1 MKRILTLL
9 LCIVLITGTQ
19 VTPAYAAPEW
29 PSNVSVEAE
38 GAVLMDARSGAVI
51 YGKNLHAVY
60 YPASITKILTAL
72 IVIEHCNLD
81 DVVTFSHDAIY
92 SVEQGSSSAGMDVG
106 DKMTVRDCLY
116 AMLLKSANEVAN
128 ALAEHTAGSIQNF
141 AVLMNA
147 KAKELGCQESHF
159 NNPSGLNDPQHY
171 TSAYDMALI
180 AQAAFQ
186 NETFVTIDS
195 SLYYDLPPTRHNPD
209 GFRVYPG
216 HRMLKKNAPQY
227 YAGVIGGKTGYTT
240 LAGNTLVTC
249 AEKNGMKLIT
259 VILNG
264 HQTHYSDTKALL
276 DFGFANFQSV
286 NIADADSTYSSV
298 SNDMTIAGLPA
309 ADLSVLHMQ
318 KDCYVTLPKTA
329 DISEAQS
336 SISYDLPDSAPPA
349 AVARI
354 SYQYNDRQ
362 IGASYL
368 LHKEAGDTS
377 DDAGVS
383 AQTDEAAVS
392 APAENEGAAA
402 GSDEAAGVNVQ
413 SASGESGAGGAV
425 PESGAEYGTDA
436 AQSGALEGETSFNQD
451 PLELAQTDPLASS
464 ESAEKKPLSGA
475 RKPGIHLNIPPAFW
489 IIVGAAAVAAI
500 IGSGLLTAKYRIE
513 KREEEERSERYERR
527 RQRLQD
533 IGMTTSEFDMMLQQK
548 RSDSALKQTKP
559 HKRPKK
565 HKSFLDNKNFRDHE

>member
-1 MKRILTLL
+1 MIAGSGSQSAPAPAFLGDRQMRRILTLL
-9 LCIVLITGTQ
+9 LCIVMFTGTQ
-19 VTPAYAAPEW
+19 VTPAYAAAEW

-51 YGKNLHAVY
+51 YGKNLHSTY

-72 IVIEHCNLD
+72 IVIERCNLD
-81 DVVTFSHDAIY
+81 DMVTFSHDAIY

-106 DKMTVRDCLY
+106 DQMTVRDCLY

-128 ALAEHTAGSIQNF
+128 ALAEHTAGSISNF
-141 AVLMNA
+141 AVLMNE

-195 SLYYDLPPTRHNPD
+195 TLYYDLPPTRHNPD

-227 YAGVIGGKTGYTT
+227 YAGIIGGKTGYTS

-249 AEKNGMKLIT
+249 AERNGMKLIT

-276 DFGFANFQSV
+276 DFGFSNFQSV
-286 NIADADSTYSSV
+286 NIADADSTYSAV

-309 ADLSVLHMQ
+309 ADLSVLQMQ

-329 DISEAQS
+329 DISDAQS
-336 SISYDLPDSAPPA
+336 SISYDLPDSAPEH

-354 SYQYNDRQ
+354 AYQYNDRQ
-362 IGASYL
+362 VGASYL
-368 LHKEAGDTS
+368 LLKGEDTETDAES
-377 DDAGVS
+377 DL
-383 AQTDEAAVS
+383 AVAS
-392 APAENEGAAA
+392 VPLE
-402 GSDEAAGVNVQ
+402 
-413 SASGESGAGGAV
+413 ASGTES
-425 PESGAEYGTDA
+425 ESAFD
-436 AQSGALEGETSFNQD
+436 QD
-451 PLELAQTDPLASS
+451 PLALAQT
-464 ESAEKKPLSGA
+464 ESPADSDTVQTRTLSGA
-475 RKPGIHLNIPPAFW
+475 RKTGIHLNIPPVFW

-500 IGSGLLTAKYRIE
+500 LGSGVLTAKYRIE

-533 IGMTTSEFDMMLQQK
+533 IGMTTSEFDLMLQKK

-559 HKRPKK
+559 RKRPKK
-565 HKSFLDNKNFRDHE
+565 HKSFLDEKNFHDHE

>member
-1 MKRILTLL
+1 MRRILTLL
-9 LCIVLITGTQ
+9 LCIVMFTGTQ
-19 VTPAYAAPEW
+19 VTPAYAAAEW

-51 YGKNLHAVY
+51 YGKNLHSTY

-72 IVIEHCNLD
+72 IVIERCNLD
-81 DVVTFSHDAIY
+81 DMVTFSHDAIY

-106 DKMTVRDCLY
+106 DQMTVRDCLY

-128 ALAEHTAGSIQNF
+128 ALAEHTAGSISNF
-141 AVLMNA
+141 AVLMNE

-195 SLYYDLPPTRHNPD
+195 TLYYDLPPTRHNPD

-227 YAGVIGGKTGYTT
+227 YAGIIGGKTGYTS

-249 AEKNGMKLIT
+249 AERNGMKLIT

-264 HQTHYSDTKALL
+264 HQTHYSDTKTLL
-276 DFGFANFQSV
+276 DFGFSNFQSV
-286 NIADADSTYSSV
+286 NIADADSTYSAV

-309 ADLSVLHMQ
+309 ADLSVLQMQ

-329 DISEAQS
+329 DISDAQS
-336 SISYDLPDSAPPA
+336 SISYDLPDSAPEH

-354 SYQYNDRQ
+354 AYQYNDRQ
-362 IGASYL
+362 VGASYL
-368 LHKEAGDTS
+368 LLKGEDTETDAES
-377 DDAGVS
+377 DL
-383 AQTDEAAVS
+383 AVAS
-392 APAENEGAAA
+392 VPLE
-402 GSDEAAGVNVQ
+402 
-413 SASGESGAGGAV
+413 ASGTES
-425 PESGAEYGTDA
+425 ESAFD
-436 AQSGALEGETSFNQD
+436 QD
-451 PLELAQTDPLASS
+451 PLALAQT
-464 ESAEKKPLSGA
+464 ESPADSDTVQTRTLSGA
-475 RKPGIHLNIPPAFW
+475 RKTGIHLNIPPVFW

-500 IGSGLLTAKYRIE
+500 LGSGVLTAKYRIE

-533 IGMTTSEFDMMLQQK
+533 IGMTTSEFDLMLQKK

-559 HKRPKK
+559 RKRPKK
-565 HKSFLDNKNFRDHE
+565 HKSFLDEKNFHDHE

>member
-19 VTPAYAAPEW
+19 ATPTYAAPEW

-51 YGKNLHAVY
+51 YGKNLHSVY

-81 DVVTFSHDAIY
+81 DIVTFSHDAIY
-92 SVEQGSSSAGMDVG
+92 NVEQGSSSAGMDVG

-128 ALAEHTAGSIQNF
+128 ALAEHTAGSVQNF

-227 YAGVIGGKTGYTT
+227 YPGVIGGKTGYTM

-276 DFGFANFQSV
+276 DFGFSNFKSV
-286 NIADADSTYSSV
+286 NIAETDGTYSSV

-329 DISEAQS
+329 DISDAQS
-336 SISYDLPDSAPPA
+336 AINYELPESAPPA

-354 SYQYNDRQ
+354 TYQYNDRQ

-368 LHKEAGDTS
+368 LHKVAGEDS
-377 DDAGVS
+377 D
-383 AQTDEAAVS
+383 AAVS
-392 APAENEGAAA
+392 AQAENVEVAAA
-402 GSDEAAGVNVQ
+402 SDEV
-413 SASGESGAGGAV
+413 
-425 PESGAEYGTDA
+425 
-436 AQSGALEGETSFNQD
+436 SGALEGESSFNQD
-451 PLELAQTDPLASS
+451 PLALAQTDPLTSS
-464 ESAEKKPLSGA
+464 ESAEKKTLSST
-475 RKPGIHLNIPPAFW
+475 RRPGIHLNIPPSFW
-489 IIVGAAAVAAI
+489 IIVGVAAVAAI

-559 HKRPKK
+559 QKRPKK

>member
-1 MKRILTLL
+1 MIAGSGSQSAPAPAFLGDRQMRRILTLL
-9 LCIVLITGTQ
+9 LCIVMFTGTQ
-19 VTPAYAAPEW
+19 VTPAYAAAEW

-51 YGKNLHAVY
+51 YGKNLHSTY

-72 IVIEHCNLD
+72 IVIERCNLD
-81 DVVTFSHDAIY
+81 DMVTFSHDAIY

-106 DKMTVRDCLY
+106 DQMTVRDCLY

-128 ALAEHTAGSIQNF
+128 ALAEHTAGSISNF
-141 AVLMNA
+141 AVLMNE

-195 SLYYDLPPTRHNPD
+195 TLYYDLPPTRHNPD

-227 YAGVIGGKTGYTT
+227 YAGIIGGKTGYTS

-249 AEKNGMKLIT
+249 AERNGMKLIT

-264 HQTHYSDTKALL
+264 HQTHYSDTKTLL
-276 DFGFANFQSV
+276 DFGFSNFQSV
-286 NIADADSTYSSV
+286 NIADADSTYSAV

-309 ADLSVLHMQ
+309 ADLSVLQMQ

-329 DISEAQS
+329 DISDAQS
-336 SISYDLPDSAPPA
+336 SISYDLPDSAPEH

-354 SYQYNDRQ
+354 AYQYNDRQ
-362 IGASYL
+362 VGASYL
-368 LHKEAGDTS
+368 LLKEEDTETDAES
-377 DDAGVS
+377 DL
-383 AQTDEAAVS
+383 AVAS
-392 APAENEGAAA
+392 VPLE
-402 GSDEAAGVNVQ
+402 
-413 SASGESGAGGAV
+413 ASGTES
-425 PESGAEYGTDA
+425 ESAFD
-436 AQSGALEGETSFNQD
+436 QD
-451 PLELAQTDPLASS
+451 PLALAQT
-464 ESAEKKPLSGA
+464 ESPADSDTVQTRTLSGA
-475 RKPGIHLNIPPAFW
+475 RKTGIHLNIPPVFW

-500 IGSGLLTAKYRIE
+500 LGSGVLTAKYRIE

-533 IGMTTSEFDMMLQQK
+533 IGMTTSEFDLMLQKK

-559 HKRPKK
+559 RKRPKK
-565 HKSFLDNKNFRDHE
+565 HKSFLDEKNFHDHE

>member
-1 MKRILTLL
+1 MPRPAFLGDNDMKRIWTLL
-9 LCIVLITGTQ
+9 LCIVMITGTQ
-19 VTPAYAAPEW
+19 VTPAFAAAEW

-51 YGKNLHAVY
+51 YGKNLHTAY

-92 SVEQGSSSAGMDVG
+92 NVEQGSSSAGMDVG
-106 DKMTVRDCLY
+106 DQMTVRDCLY

-128 ALAEHTAGSIQNF
+128 ALAEHTAGSISNF
-141 AVLMNA
+141 AVMMNE

-227 YAGVIGGKTGYTT
+227 YAGIIGGKTGYTT

-249 AEKNGMKLIT
+249 AERNGMKLIA

-276 DFGFANFQSV
+276 DFGFSNFQSV

-298 SNDMTIAGLPA
+298 TNDMTIAGLPA
-309 ADLSVLHMQ
+309 ADLSVLQMQ

-329 DISEAQS
+329 NISDAQS
-336 SISYDLPDSAPPA
+336 SISYELPDSAPTA

-368 LHKEAGDTS
+368 LRKEAEEETEQ
-377 DDAGVS
+377 AS
-383 AQTDEAAVS
+383 AQALDSGLDSDLAVAA
-392 APAENEGAAA
+392 E
-402 GSDEAAGVNVQ
+402 
-413 SASGESGAGGAV
+413 
-425 PESGAEYGTDA
+425 T
-436 AQSGALEGETSFNQD
+436 EGETAFDQD
-451 PLELAQTDPLASS
+451 PLALAQTESTEASNP
-464 ESAEKKPLSGA
+464 AQTRMLSGA
-475 RKPGIHLNIPPAFW
+475 RKMGLHLNIPPVFW

-500 IGSGLLTAKYRIE
+500 LGSGVLTAKYRIE

-527 RQRLQD
+527 KQRLQD
-533 IGMTTSEFDMMLQQK
+533 IGMTTSEFDMMLQKK
-548 RSDSALKQTKP
+548 RSDSALKQTTP

-565 HKSFLDNKNFRDHE
+565 HKSFLDNKNFRDYE

>member
-9 LCIVLITGTQ
+9 LCMVLITGTQ
-19 VTPAYAAPEW
+19 VTPAFAAPEW

-92 SVEQGSSSAGMDVG
+92 NVEQGSSSAGMDVG

-128 ALAEHTAGSIQNF
+128 ALAEHMAGSVQNF

-195 SLYYDLPPTRHNPD
+195 TLYYDLPPTRHNPD

-227 YAGVIGGKTGYTT
+227 YAGVIGGKTGYTM

-264 HQTHYSDTKALL
+264 HLTHYSDTKALL
-276 DFGFANFQSV
+276 DFGFSNFQSV

-336 SISYDLPDSAPPA
+336 SISYDLPESAPPA

-362 IGASYL
+362 VGASYL
-368 LHKEAGDTS
+368 LHKEENTEA
-377 DDAGVS
+377 DDA
-383 AQTDEAAVS
+383 AAVS
-392 APAENEGAAA
+392 VQAENAPVAA
-402 GSDEAAGVNVQ
+402 GSDGQTGADTQVI
-413 SASGESGAGGAV
+413 SGESGTDSSA
-425 PESGAEYGTDA
+425 PESGAEYSADVSQPGTVD
-436 AQSGALEGETSFNQD
+436 GESSFSQD
-451 PLELAQTDPLASS
+451 PLALAQTDPLASS

-489 IIVGAAAVAAI
+489 IIAGGAAVAAI
-500 IGSGLLTAKYRIE
+500 IGSGVLTAKYRIE

-548 RSDSALKQTKP
+548 RSDSALKPTKP

-565 HKSFLDNKNFRDHE
+565 HKSFLDHQQKH

>member
-9 LCIVLITGTQ
+9 LCITLIAGVQ
-19 VTPAYAAPEW
+19 VTPAFAAPDW
-29 PSNVSVEAE
+29 PANVSVEAE
-38 GAVLMDARSGAVI
+38 GAILMDARSGAVI
-51 YGKNLHAVY
+51 YGKNLHTNY

-81 DVVTFSHDAIY
+81 DVVTFSHDAVY
-92 SVEQGSSSAGMDVG
+92 NVEQGSSSAGMDVG

-128 ALAEHTAGSIQNF
+128 ALAEHTAGSIENF
-141 AVLMNA
+141 TVLMNA

-216 HRMLKKNAPQY
+216 HRMLKKNTPQY
-227 YAGVIGGKTGYTT
+227 YAGVIGGKTGYTS

-259 VILNG
+259 VVLNG
-264 HQTHYSDTKALL
+264 HQTHYTDTKALL

-286 NIADADSTYSSV
+286 NIAEADSTYSSV

-318 KDCYVTLPKTA
+318 KDCYVTLPKNA
-329 DISEAQS
+329 DISDAQS
-336 SISYDLPDSAPPA
+336 SISYELPESAPQA
-349 AVARI
+349 AVARV

-368 LHKEAGDTS
+368 LHKEAQDEV
-377 DDAGVS
+377 DA
-383 AQTDEAAVS
+383 AAVS
-392 APAENEGAAA
+392 AQAENGEAAVLADPGSA
-402 GSDEAAGVNVQ
+402 GDEAAQPVSDETEVAAAPEQ
-413 SASGESGAGGAV
+413 ETDFSAFQ
-425 PESGAEYGTDA
+425 PEI
-436 AQSGALEGETSFNQD
+436 QQETTFDQD
-451 PLELAQTDPLASS
+451 PLALAQTDPLASS
-464 ESAEKKPLSGA
+464 ESAENKTAFGT

-489 IIVGAAAVAAI
+489 IIVGVAAMAAI
-500 IGSGLLTAKYRIE
+500 LGSGLLTAKYRIE

-527 RQRLQD
+527 RKRLQD

-559 HKRPKK
+559 RKRPKK

>member
-92 SVEQGSSSAGMDVG
+92 NVEQGSSSAGMDVG

-128 ALAEHTAGSIQNF
+128 ALAEHTAGSVQNF
-141 AVLMNA
+141 TVLMNA

-368 LHKEAGDTS
+368 LHKEAGDAS
-377 DDAGVS
+377 DA
-383 AQTDEAAVS
+383 AAVS
-392 APAENEGAAA
+392 AQADDAAVSAQAENEGAAV
-402 GSDEAAGVNVQ
+402 GSDEAAGANARA
-413 SASGESGAGGAV
+413 ASGESGAGGAAL
-425 PESGAEYGTDA
+425 ESGAEYGADA
-436 AQSGALEGETSFNQD
+436 SQAGVLEGETSFNQD

-464 ESAEKKPLSGA
+464 ESAEKKTLSGA

-489 IIVGAAAVAAI
+489 IIVGVAAVAAI